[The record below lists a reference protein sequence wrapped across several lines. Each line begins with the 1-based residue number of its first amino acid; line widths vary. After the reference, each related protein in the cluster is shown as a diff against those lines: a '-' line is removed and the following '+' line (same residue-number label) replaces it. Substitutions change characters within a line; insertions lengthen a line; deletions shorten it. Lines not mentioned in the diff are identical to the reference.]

1 MVESV
6 PTVQEHR
13 HFPINHWRLQWAFAS
28 SKGFITELL
37 LRRGMAHKKRKE
49 PAVKE
54 EYRFVPPDFN
64 EKEFLEKDI
73 AITKT
78 VLLSALLAVVFGVI
92 AYFTTDITFIIGLL
106 LILVGAVALRK
117 MIELFP
123 LDLSAVE
130 NKTWLGN
137 GLMFFFLALGVWIL
151 LLNPPFGDAIE
162 PQIRDLEVWVGD
174 VEYQRPYQ
182 NVPVGT
188 VTFNVTVFDNG
199 ELSKVQF
206 SFIGSEGSWD
216 MVKGEDGRYE
226 YTHTFEVPGTY
237 TFEIT
242 AVDKAGNTNTYRSS
256 IGIIEPG

>member
-1 MVESV
+1 
-6 PTVQEHR
+6 
-13 HFPINHWRLQWAFAS
+13 
-28 SKGFITELL
+28 
-37 LRRGMAHKKRKE
+37 MAHKKRKE

-151 LLNPPFGDAIE
+151 LLNPPFGDSID
-162 PQIRDLEVWVGD
+162 PQIRDLEVWAGG
-174 VEYQRPYQ
+174 VECPRPYQ
-182 NVPVGT
+182 DVPAGN
-188 VTFNVTVFDNG
+188 VTFNVTVIDNG

-206 SFIGSEGSWD
+206 IIMSEGQSEEPRD

-226 YTHTFEVPGTY
+226 YTHTFETPDTY
-237 TFEIT
+237 YFEIT
-242 AVDKAGNTNTYRSS
+242 AVDEAGNTNTYRSS
-256 IGIIEPG
+256 IGIIERG